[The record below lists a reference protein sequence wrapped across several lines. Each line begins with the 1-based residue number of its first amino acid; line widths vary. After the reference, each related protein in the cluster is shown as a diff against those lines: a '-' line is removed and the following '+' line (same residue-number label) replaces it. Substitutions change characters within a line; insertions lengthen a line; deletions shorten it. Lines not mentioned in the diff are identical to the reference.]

1 MWAFS
6 QAPMGDTAAV
16 EASRVEGI
24 VLEDR
29 IGDLTNYRSFVQ
41 EVDKA
46 QPLLDEMLDKGRAQL
61 CRSWEEVVAEVGDKA
76 RLTKVG
82 CLVKEKEDGTVKSRL
97 IFDGRRS
104 GVNGLISCRERVTLP
119 RVSDVATGFL
129 QLISNNQAWFP
140 DSYVELMALD
150 FKDAFNMLQL
160 RANERQYVIIEG
172 QDDDDGWPRY
182 YVCNCVVFGLAT
194 GPLLWSRV
202 AAAAMRLSQAVLK
215 NYESDI
221 NCYTDDPLIDSVAST
236 PQQHS

>member
-1 MWAFS
+1 MLLEEFGAQPS
-6 QAPMGDTAAV
+6 QDKWPIDLWRAMLVAADDPEKTVLPEWMATGFPLGIASDIQYVGVFPSTMGDTAAV

-29 IGDLTNYRSFVQ
+29 IGDLTIYRSFVQ

-119 RVSDVATGFL
+119 RVSDVAAGFL
-129 QLISNNQAWFP
+129 QLISKKKAWFP

-150 FKDAFNMLQL
+150 FEGRLQ
-160 RANERQYVIIEG
+160 Y
-172 QDDDDGWPRY
+172 
-182 YVCNCVVFGLAT
+182 
-194 GPLLWSRV
+194 V
-202 AAAAMRLSQAVLK
+202 AAAGR
-215 NYESDI
+215 
-221 NCYTDDPLIDSVAST
+221 
-236 PQQHS
+236 

>member
-1 MWAFS
+1 MLLEEFGAQPS
-6 QAPMGDTAAV
+6 QDKWPIDLWRAMLVAADDPEKTVLPEWMATGFPLGIASDIQYVGVFPSTMGDTAAV

-97 IFDGRRS
+97 IFDGRPSFRREWPHLMS
-104 GVNGLISCRERVTLP
+104 RKSYIAQGVRCGRRILAV
-119 RVSDVATGFL
+119 
-129 QLISNNQAWFP
+129 
-140 DSYVELMALD
+140 D
-150 FKDAFNMLQL
+150 FKKK
-160 RANERQYVIIEG
+160 
-172 QDDDDGWPRY
+172 
-182 YVCNCVVFGLAT
+182 GLV
-194 GPLLWSRV
+194 S
-202 AAAAMRLSQAVLK
+202 
-215 NYESDI
+215 
-221 NCYTDDPLIDSVAST
+221 
-236 PQQHS
+236 